1 MIRRVCYTAAFVAAA
16 AVSGVGQQ
24 QQPPPQ
30 LQTPTFKAE
39 VEYVEV
45 DALVTD
51 AKGQFIRDL
60 TKDDFQVFEDGQR
73 QTISTFTL
81 VDLPIEKLDRPLYAE
96 APIEPDVKSNERPF
110 DGRVYVAIL
119 DDLHTDA
126 HRTTNVKNAMHLF
139 IERNLGEND
148 LMAIVHTGGRT
159 DAAQEFTNSKRLLLA
174 AVDKFM
180 GRKLVSATVARN
192 EQYFRGAGIP
202 GGRISDPYEQE
213 RGLQRA
219 VDDALPEGDRRV
231 AERPARPAQDDHLRE
246 RGDRLRH
253 HRRHPPVPTRRATP
267 RRC

>member
-1 MIRRVCYTAAFVAAA
+1 MIRRVCFTAAFVALA

-24 QQPPPQ
+24 QQPPPS

-51 AKGQFIRDL
+51 AQGQFIRDL

-81 VDLPIEKLDRPLYAE
+81 VDLPIEKLDRPLFAE

-126 HRTTNVKNAMHLF
+126 HRTANV
-139 IERNLGEND
+139 
-148 LMAIVHTGGRT
+148 
-159 DAAQEFTNSKRLLLA
+159 
-174 AVDKFM
+174 
-180 GRKLVSATVARN
+180 
-192 EQYFRGAGIP
+192 
-202 GGRISDPYEQE
+202 
-213 RGLQRA
+213 
-219 VDDALPEGDRRV
+219 
-231 AERPARPAQDDHLRE
+231 
-246 RGDRLRH
+246 
-253 HRRHPPVPTRRATP
+253 
-267 RRC
+267 